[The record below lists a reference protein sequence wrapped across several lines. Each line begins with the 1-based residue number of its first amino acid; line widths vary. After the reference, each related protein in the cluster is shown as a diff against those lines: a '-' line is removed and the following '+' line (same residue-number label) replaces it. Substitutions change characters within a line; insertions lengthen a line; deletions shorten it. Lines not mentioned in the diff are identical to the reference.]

1 MIDNIG
7 SKIEDLRLQECSLN
21 ALLRVVYFTR
31 NIYETET
38 VTSGLYYI
46 EDLIILENYIVW
58 F

>member
-7 SKIEDLRLQECSLN
+7 SKIENLRLQECSLK

-31 NIYETET
+31 NIYETEI

-46 EDLIILENYIVW
+46 EDLIILENYIV
-58 F
+58 